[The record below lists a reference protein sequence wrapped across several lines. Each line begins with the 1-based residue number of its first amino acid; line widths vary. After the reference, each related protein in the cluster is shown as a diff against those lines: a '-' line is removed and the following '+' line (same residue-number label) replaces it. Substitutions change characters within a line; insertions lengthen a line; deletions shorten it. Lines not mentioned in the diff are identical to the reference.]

1 MLLMLTVL
9 SNEGRSWT
17 RWSSQDFPAPRVSE
31 NPRLDVWITFR
42 NENMQ
47 TRALWDEYSLG
58 SDTLQSSLGTVV
70 LTCTMLFWPVTCFN
84 TNPCPTTWKET
95 ETNWDYRIHF
105 DQPMSVQGAGYQSC
119 REEKAL
125 LLLLAAQG
133 HHQHR
138 AERCKTWPHLLGICY
153 DLCAAD
159 FQTPFPPLSSIFN
172 CPLNQFF

>member
-1 MLLMLTVL
+1 MLLMLTIL

-17 RWSSQDFPAPRVSE
+17 RWSSLDFPAPRVSE

-42 NENMQ
+42 NTNKNVQ

-58 SDTLQSSLGTVV
+58 SDTLQSSHGTIVF
-70 LTCTMLFWPVTCFN
+70 TCTMLFWPVTCFN
-84 TNPCPTTWKET
+84 TNTFPTTWKET

-105 DQPMSVQGAGYQSC
+105 DQPMSLQGAGDHSC
-119 REEKAL
+119 WEEKAL

-133 HHQHR
+133 HHQQGV
-138 AERCKTWPHLLGICY
+138 ERCKTWPHLIGICY

-159 FQTPFPPLSSIFN
+159 FQTPFPHLSSIFN
-172 CPLNQFF
+172 CP